1 MLIKS
6 LGIDP
11 EDMKRK
17 GEQIYEWVAGKI
29 ESIDSALIRIE
40 AQNQTLLEQNAR
52 ILSVMGIPEHPT
64 LTAQKNALGLDS
76 ENTNA
81 AAQQRAMGEAQQ
93 NALGIQS
100 AD

>member
-1 MLIKS
+1 MAGMLIKS

-40 AQNQTLLEQNAR
+40 AQNETLIQQNSR
-52 ILSVMGIPEHPT
+52 ILSIMGIPADSIAPV
-64 LTAQKNALGLDS
+64 LLDVPQTES
-76 ENTNA
+76 
-81 AAQQRAMGEAQQ
+81 QQ
-93 NALGIQS
+93 

>member
-1 MLIKS
+1 MDMAGMLIKS

-40 AQNQTLLEQNAR
+40 AQNETLIQQNSR
-52 ILSVMGIPEHPT
+52 ILSIMGIPADSIAPV
-64 LTAQKNALGLDS
+64 LLDVPQTES
-76 ENTNA
+76 
-81 AAQQRAMGEAQQ
+81 QQ
-93 NALGIQS
+93 